1 MENIKENII
10 PIILTTIFILF
21 LLFIFII
28 ITTAIITALFYP
40 YEYEKS
46 DIQIISIEP
55 EKSSYRVVYVQDG
68 IYHNIITKYVY
79 ETTEESFVRKKY
91 KYNKLIGETG
101 IVYEIYINEN
111 IPRIYSYDIE

>member
-10 PIILTTIFILF
+10 PTILATIFILF
-21 LLFIFII
+21 LLFIFILFVTMI
-28 ITTAIITALFYP
+28 ITGLFYP

-68 IYHNIITKYVY
+68 IYHNILTKYVY
-79 ETTEESFVRKKY
+79 ETTEASFVRKKY

>member
-10 PIILTTIFILF
+10 PTILGTISIFVVLF
-21 LLFIFII
+21 LFIVIV
-28 ITTAIITALFYP
+28 TAIITRLFYP
-40 YEYEKS
+40 YEYERS

-68 IYHNIITKYVY
+68 IYHNILTKYVY
-79 ETTEESFVRKKY
+79 ETKEPSFVRKKY
-91 KYNKLIGETG
+91 KYNKLIGEIST
-101 IVYEIYINEN
+101 VYEIYVNEC